1 MNQEL
6 RRKRLAALWFFNTVL
21 VTSAFLFV
29 IFHYLKLPGGLLEYT
44 LGALLAG
51 MAVTGAFLMVFHY
64 SASRTEANIF
74 TSPRYNLPMI
84 FLAQS
89 LAYIAFVQ
97 EHMSLNVL
105 FMTSIIF
112 QAIGTF
118 CAFKMAL
125 RGFKIKESDAKKIS
139 ILAAAAVL
147 GCGPVAWQLKNFVS
161 LEFITIA
168 CAVSFSIINALGLLG
183 VGIWYSWHP
192 SYRINSKSALES
204 FRLRLDKRNGTSF
217 SIFQTTIMASF
228 IQTITIV
235 YLALSRKPLFAG
247 DHYLGSI
254 AFQLLFI
261 PAIIDA
267 WAETVFLGNNLKNL
281 QDISRMTASSAKR
294 FLSRHKQKSA
304 NWSAAIGLK
313 TAFLHIEHDVE
324 NTLQNQLP
332 ATLLRIRSEETNR
345 IVESLMGD
353 KTILT
358 DSSPEQ
364 ISCAVDPENS
374 VRPCLDALKLCATL
388 YLDAGIVLQ
397 KRLQG
402 LITLLPIVNP
412 GLATAMNRELAI
424 DLLGK
429 TKWFFFFDH
438 LWIDQRILTTPH
450 SSQYGIQYDQL
461 RPDARMQLITH
472 MRNIQGLGNFIW
484 FSQHAK
490 ERVDQE
496 LPSLT
501 NIFQPHE
508 MTLSNGKNILMF
520 TVKFE
525 EIIPRLQRYYALD
538 QFRETIVDFEPGKD
552 SHRLLNILSLQI
564 NNALKE
570 SDCIRVVDVITSFRW
585 RGFKEKD
592 LALRLLLNLSDR
604 INKLTD
610 TNALPIASRNAVLD
624 RISSSIS
631 QIGYPSQIMN
641 QAHLYKIENR
651 NLAKIQAAALDSR
664 HPANA
669 EAWATLASIDYRR
682 FTSAEF
688 LVLKSIIKSAASR
701 SDLLVSSSVQ
711 ARVLECAVNLIKIQT
726 HLNQP
731 PDVDLLMEP
740 INSIVSL
747 RSDLETASLIIDVLI
762 YANRLLNEPISLNDS
777 IINYFENLVGQPA
790 NKSNYW
796 QQSVTT
802 SWREFK
808 VNHGHQSRKN
818 LKAS

>member
-6 RRKRLAALWFFNTVL
+6 RRKRLAALWFSNTVL
-21 VTSAFLFV
+21 VTSVFLFV

-44 LGALLAG
+44 LGAILAG
-51 MAVTGAFLMVFHY
+51 MAVTGTFLMVFHY

-74 TSPRYNLPMI
+74 TSPRYNLPIM

-89 LAYIAFVQ
+89 LAYIAFVHDQ
-97 EHMSLNVL
+97 MSLNVL

-112 QAIGTF
+112 QAISTF
-118 CAFKMAL
+118 FSFKMAL
-125 RGFKIKESDAKKIS
+125 RGFKIKEGDAQNLS
-139 ILAAAAVL
+139 VVAAASVL
-147 GCGPVAWQLKNFVS
+147 GFGPVAWQLKNFLS

-168 CAVSFSIINALGLLG
+168 CAALFSIFNAVGLLAI
-183 VGIWYSWHP
+183 GIWYSWHP
-192 SYRINSKSALES
+192 SYRINNKSSLES
-204 FRLRLDKRNGTSF
+204 FRLRLDKRHGATF
-217 SIFQTTIMASF
+217 SIFQTTLLAAF

-235 YLALSRKPLFAG
+235 YLALSREPIFAG
-247 DHYLGSI
+247 DYYIGSI
-254 AFQLLFI
+254 AFQLLFV

-267 WAETVFLGNNLKNL
+267 WVETVSLGNNLKNL
-281 QDISRMTASSAKR
+281 QDISRLTGSSAKR

-313 TAFLHIEHDVE
+313 TAILHIEHDAE
-324 NTLQNQLP
+324 NILQNQLP
-332 ATLLRIRSEETNR
+332 STLLRIRSEETNR

-358 DSSPEQ
+358 ESSTEQ

-412 GLATAMNRELAI
+412 GLATAMNRDLAS

-450 SSQYGIQYDQL
+450 SSQYGIQYDPL

-484 FSQHAK
+484 FSQQAK

-501 NIFQPHE
+501 NIFQPYE

-538 QFRETIVDFEPGKD
+538 QFRETITDFEPGKD

-610 TNALPIASRNAVLD
+610 TGALPIASRNTVLD

-631 QIGYPSQIMN
+631 QIGYPSQIIN

-651 NLAKIQAAALDSR
+651 NLGKLQAAALDSK

-669 EAWATLASIDYRR
+669 EAWATLASIDYKR

-701 SDLLVSSSVQ
+701 SDLLVSSTVQ
-711 ARVLECAVNLIKIQT
+711 GRVLECALNLIKIQT
-726 HLNQP
+726 HLNQA
-731 PDVDLLMEP
+731 PDVDLLMQP

-747 RSDLETASLIIDVLI
+747 RVDLETASLIIDVLI
-762 YANRLLNEPISLNDS
+762 YANRLLNEPIPLNDS
-777 IINYFENLVGQPA
+777 VINYFENLVEQAPSR
-790 NKSNYW
+790 SNFW
-796 QQSVTT
+796 HQSVTT

-808 VNHGHQSRKN
+808 ANHSQQSGKK